1 MTATAQHDTPRADHK
16 LTLAGFAF
24 MVLFFLSGF
33 AALLYQVVWQR
44 MLTFFGGAD
53 IYAVTII
60 VSAFMGGLG
69 FGSLAGGYLADR
81 FDNRRRLVAFALC
94 ELAVAVFAIF
104 SAGIYYNL
112 LYVQLGNW
120 APSRPV
126 MA

>member
-1 MTATAQHDTPRADHK
+1 MTVTAQQGTSQARHE

-53 IYAVTII
+53 IYSVTII

-81 FDNRRRLVAFALC
+81 LDSRRRLVAFAVC
-94 ELAVAVFAIF
+94 ELAIAAFAIF
-104 SAGIYYNL
+104 SAAIYYDV
-112 LYVQLGNW
+112 LYVQAGNW
-120 APSRPV
+120 AP
-126 MA
+126 